1 MLKSGIWVKHIK
13 CRDDCHTT
21 QTLDRKG
28 DDVDV
33 KREESAKFKL
43 IQPTRLR
50 NKTENEVAH
59 VHDSIEGSGSITCYN

>member
-50 NKTENEVAH
+50 EKTENEEM
-59 VHDSIEGSGSITCYN
+59 S